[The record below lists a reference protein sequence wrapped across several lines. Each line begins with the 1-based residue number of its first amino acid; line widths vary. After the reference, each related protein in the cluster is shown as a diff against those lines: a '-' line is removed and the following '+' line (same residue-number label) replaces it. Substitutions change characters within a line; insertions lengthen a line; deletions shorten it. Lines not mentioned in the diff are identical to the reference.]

1 MLWAYSNGITGGIA
15 ANLFGP
21 HESCT
26 RGQVVTFLW
35 AAAGKPEPTS
45 KSPFTDVKEGDW
57 FYEPV
62 IWAVEN
68 DITSGTTAT
77 TFSPNIPCSRA
88 QVVALLY
95 KAVNSPAVE
104 NAENPFTDVLESN
117 YFHKAVLWALENG
130 VASGMTETLFGSSR
144 PCTRAQIATFL
155 YKAYNK

>member
-1 MLWAYSNGITGGIA
+1 
-15 ANLFGP
+15 
-21 HESCT
+21 
-26 RGQVVTFLW
+26 VTFLW
-35 AAAGKPEPTS
+35 AANGKPEPTS
-45 KSPFTDVKEGDW
+45 KSPFSDVKESDW
-57 FYEPV
+57 FYKPV

-104 NAENPFTDVLESN
+104 RTDNPFTDVTEAN
-117 YFHKAVLWALENG
+117 YFYDAVLWALENE
-130 VASGMTETLFGSSR
+130 VASGVTADKFGSSQ

-155 YKAYNK
+155 YKAYN